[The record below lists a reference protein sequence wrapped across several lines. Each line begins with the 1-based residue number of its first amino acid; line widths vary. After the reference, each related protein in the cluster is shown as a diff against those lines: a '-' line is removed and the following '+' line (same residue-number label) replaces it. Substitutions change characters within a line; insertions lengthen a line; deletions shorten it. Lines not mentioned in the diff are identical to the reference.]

1 MINPRELFMEFDIIN
16 YDEVKGLVIFMTS
29 YIIFYEVIFPRYK
42 RYLSRFLTWYYD
54 RYKDRL

>member
-42 RYLSRFLTWYYD
+42 RYLGRFLTWYYD